1 MIRRP
6 PRSTLFPYTTLF
18 RSLHQQPRGQR
29 HRRVADRAA
38 ARGEARDK
46 GARIAGKEM
55 HVALQVADRD
65 GAAGSERDRELP
77 VRQLVLLPH
86 RAAVAAVERMH
97 GAAIVADESV
107 ARIEADA
114 GERGHVARPERLAV
128 RYLVAGD
135 ASLVGGG
142 AHFLSLDRRVA
153 DHVGDPL

>member
-1 MIRRP
+1 VLR
-6 PRSTLFPYTTLF
+6 
-18 RSLHQQPRGQR
+18 LHQQPRGQR
-29 HRRVADRAA
+29 YRRVADRAA
-38 ARGEARDK
+38 ARGEARDE
-46 GARIAGKEM
+46 GARIAGEEM
-55 HVALQVADRD
+55 HIALQVADRD

-128 RYLVAGD
+128 RYL
-135 ASLVGGG
+135 
-142 AHFLSLDRRVA
+142 
-153 DHVGDPL
+153 